1 MLIQAVYWN
10 GLFNAVIDW
19 PLLQML
25 EDKLN
30 KSLTIL
36 VCAQNDLENLKKLA
50 PQLLNQNGD
59 PKILIVNDQS
69 TDETVQYLENL
80 SNNSEQLN
88 YLNSTKSIP
97 GKKQA
102 LMDGLSNISED
113 FILLTDADCRVPKTW
128 SEQMLLAVGDKD
140 IVFGFSPY
148 QRAKGFLN
156 KWIRYEAIL
165 TGIQYLS
172 FAIIGRP
179 YMGVGRNI
187 LYRKALV
194 EDGRVLKEHLNIP
207 GGDDDLLINKLATS
221 ENVTINIHTE
231 SWAYSAPVKN
241 WGAYIKQK
249 RRHHS
254 TSWYYKLKDKIALG
268 IFSASWVGLFGVIF
282 YLIYSGHIWQGLSL
296 FLLRF
301 LLTLV
306 PCIKLFKKLDGGD
319 LSRYWIF
326 LDPLTAIYFL
336 FFSLFMLLP
345 KRKKW

>member
-10 GLFNAVIDW
+10 GLFNAVIEW
-19 PLLQML
+19 PLSQML
-25 EDKLN
+25 GEKLK

-36 VCAQNDLENLKKLA
+36 VCVKNDLKNLEKLT
-50 PQLLNQNGD
+50 PQLLNQVGN
-59 PKILIVNDQS
+59 PKILIVDDHS
-69 TDETVQYLENL
+69 SDKTEQYLENE
-80 SNNSEQLN
+80 SAIHAHFK
-88 YLNSTKSIP
+88 YLKASIDIP
-97 GKKQA
+97 GKKAA
-102 LMDGLSNISED
+102 LMDGLTNITDE
-113 FILLTDADCRVPKTW
+113 FILLTDADCRVAPSW
-128 SEQMLLAVGDKD
+128 SEQMMQAIGDKD

-165 TGIQYLS
+165 TAIQYLT

-187 LYRKALV
+187 LYRKTLV
-194 EDGRVLKEHLNIP
+194 KNGKVLNEKINIA
-207 GGDDDLLINKLATS
+207 GGDDDLLINKLATA
-221 ENVTINIHTE
+221 ENVTVNIHPKSWVYTTPE
-231 SWAYSAPVKN
+231 SS
-241 WGAYIKQK
+241 WGSYIKQK

-254 TSWYYKLKDKIALG
+254 TSWHYKLKDKLALG
-268 IFSASWVGLFGVIF
+268 LFSASWIGLYFVIF
-282 YLIYSGHIWQGLSL
+282 YLIFTGYIWQGLSL

-319 LSRYWIF
+319 LARYWIL

-336 FFSLFMLLP
+336 IFSLFMIIP
-345 KRKKW
+345 TRKKW